1 MVLVGGVVFVLGVV
15 AAVENGLVQG
25 LGWLPSC
32 KFRGFLYRVLARKS
46 CWELEAVWGS
56 LGH

>member
-25 LGWLPSC
+25 LGWHVGWP
-32 KFRGFLYRVLARKS
+32 GFGDWTGVGIS
-46 CWELEAVWGS
+46 
-56 LGH
+56 